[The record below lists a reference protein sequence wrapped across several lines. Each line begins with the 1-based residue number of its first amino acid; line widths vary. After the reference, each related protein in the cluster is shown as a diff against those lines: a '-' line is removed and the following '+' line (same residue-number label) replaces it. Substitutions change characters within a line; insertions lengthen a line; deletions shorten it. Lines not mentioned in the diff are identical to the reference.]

1 MAVKEIHQSLMGRR
15 NLGGRAWS
23 AKFWHLLR
31 KDQMPRVAGTP
42 REVVGI
48 KFGKIRP
55 YQSVCVLELH
65 HHHCVPGTWMFSW
78 DS

>member
-1 MAVKEIHQSLMGRR
+1 MKEIHQGLMGRQ

-23 AKFWHLLR
+23 GMLLR

-48 KFGKIRP
+48 KFGKVRP

-65 HHHCVPGTWMFSW
+65 HHHPVPGTWMFSW